1 MGGQRGGLGRPQAR
15 WEKFDFSHPPLFFYL
30 YFKLIVQ
37 PKYTRVLHPT
47 GKSRGWGFTRVPV
60 DGEAL
65 ASAGLEAKFAVIEV
79 KSKQYKVTKD
89 DIVVSDKIEGLEPG
103 VIFACENVHL
113 VGTPEYTVVGR
124 PYVESARVRLQV
136 EEQAKDAK
144 VIIFKKKRRK
154 NYRRKQ
160 GFRREVTILRVL
172 GIEE

>member
-1 MGGQRGGLGRPQAR
+1 MGQA
-15 WEKFDFSHPPLFFYL
+15 PPAG
-30 YFKLIVQ
+30 

>member
-1 MGGQRGGLGRPQAR
+1 MHAYAGRLLPSLPPSSTHHLLTL
-15 WEKFDFSHPPLFFYL
+15 FPFS
-30 YFKLIVQ
+30 Q
-37 PKYTRVLHPT
+37 PVHTRVLHPT
-47 GKSRGWGFTRVPV
+47 GKGEGEAYGRLPV

-65 ASAGLEAKFAVIEV
+65 AAEGLEARFAVIDL

-89 DIVVSDKIEGLEPG
+89 DVIVSDKIEGLEPG
-103 VIFACENVHL
+103 FIFECEEVHL

-124 PYVESARVRLQV
+124 PYVQNARVRLQV

-144 VIIFKKKRRK
+144 IIIFKKKRRK

-172 GIEE
+172 DIEE